1 MLFLLAAMIIA
12 PMNPQTG
19 YFWKV
24 MNTSCDVEETGK
36 VFFQYFTERAYNAND
51 VFLSTSISSQAKPYY
66 SYGCSGLIFRFIN
79 HLVIFSGY
87 DDHDN
92 DIPVL
97 DLNPDMK
104 YITYIMDQKLEFVSA
119 FPDLFPRTMIE
130 LGQNIGTKNGFL
142 KVVIVVRTLML

>member
-1 MLFLLAAMIIA
+1 
-12 PMNPQTG
+12 MNPQSE

-24 MNTSCDVEETGK
+24 MNTSCGVGKTGK
-36 VFFQYFTERAYNAND
+36 DFFQYFNERAYNAND
-51 VFLSTSISSQAKPYY
+51 VFMSTSISSQAKPYY
-66 SYGCSGLIFRFIN
+66 GYDCSGLIFRFIN

-87 DDHDN
+87 DDDDS

-130 LGQNIGTKNGFL
+130 LGQNIGTKNSFL
-142 KVVIVVRTLML
+142 KVVTEVRTLMF

>member
-1 MLFLLAAMIIA
+1 MLFLLTAMIIA

-24 MNTSCDVEETGK
+24 MNTSCDVELTGK
-36 VFFQYFTERAYNAND
+36 VFFQYFNERAYSAND
-51 VFLSTSISSQAKPYY
+51 VFLSSNISSQSKPHYN
-66 SYGCSGLIFRFIN
+66 GCSGLIFRFIN

-87 DDHDN
+87 DDDDS

-104 YITYIMDQKLEFVSA
+104 YIIYIMDQKLEFISA
-119 FPDLFPRTMIE
+119 FPDLFPRTMIQ

-142 KVVIVVRTLML
+142 KVVTVVT

>member
-1 MLFLLAAMIIA
+1 MIIA

-36 VFFQYFTERAYNAND
+36 VFFQHFNERAYNANE
-51 VFLSTSISSQAKPYY
+51 VFMSTSISSQAKPDF

-97 DLNPDMK
+97 DLNPDIK

-130 LGQNIGTKNGFL
+130 LGQNIGIKNGFL
-142 KVVIVVRTLML
+142 KVVTVVRTLML

>member
-1 MLFLLAAMIIA
+1 MIIA

-36 VFFQYFTERAYNAND
+36 VFFQHFNERAYNANE
-51 VFLSTSISSQAKPYY
+51 VFMSTSISSQAKPDF

-130 LGQNIGTKNGFL
+130 LGQNIGIKNGFL
-142 KVVIVVRTLML
+142 KVVTVVRTLML